1 MSGSRRPLARPSAR
15 LPRLSSLSVHVGILI
30 FPTGPIGK
38 VSQKTLGKMIQ
49 SQKFLYKYINT
60 YTYLYQ
66 ALLIHCFAK
75 ANLETEGVLDFLM
88 HKDELILSQ
97 YIQQVGSTCCF
108 SHLLLCVKYKS
119 FTSLAPCECKAFI
132 LKICTSPWECSL
144 CPTVLMHDHVWKE
157 QTCSVNFL

>member
-1 MSGSRRPLARPSAR
+1 
-15 LPRLSSLSVHVGILI
+15 
-30 FPTGPIGK
+30 
-38 VSQKTLGKMIQ
+38 MIQ

-108 SHLLLCVKYKS
+108 FTS
-119 FTSLAPCECKAFI
+119 FTLCKIQKFYILAPTKYCVETEYI
-132 LKICTSPWECSL
+132 LTPKLS
-144 CPTVLMHDHVWKE
+144 
-157 QTCSVNFL
+157 